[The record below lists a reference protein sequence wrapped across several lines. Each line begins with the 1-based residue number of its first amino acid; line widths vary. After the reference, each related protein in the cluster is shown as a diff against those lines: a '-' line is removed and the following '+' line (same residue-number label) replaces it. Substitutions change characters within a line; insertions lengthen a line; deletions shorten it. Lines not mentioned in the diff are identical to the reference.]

1 MRCQRRSCKAVCECV
16 VYPYFCCRSAASCK
30 ASAWHMSVAEDGGVR
45 LLSRHVVYALRIR
58 GSARV
63 RSGVCRYR
71 DPKSSGS
78 AGDASG
84 AGRSKVG
91 RLTGVMTEQ
100 PRGLFR

>member
-1 MRCQRRSCKAVCECV
+1 MRCQRRSCEAVCECV

-30 ASAWHMSVAEDGGVR
+30 ARAWHMSVAEDDGVR

-63 RSGVCRYR
+63 RSGVRRYR

-84 AGRSKVG
+84 TWRSKVG
-91 RLTGVMTEQ
+91 RLTGIMTE
-100 PRGLFR
+100 